1 MPVRGLLKKLYT
13 ALWAFTL
20 GDNSYA
26 QSPVWRLENELFMP
40 PCSDEV
46 GHTLDQDEPADNH
59 QSVCYPVTACNGTR
73 GGCHVTATR
82 TSTANLVGVKVV
94 GVWVVRNATVESLP
108 RVVIAAVVR
117 TEYGGAETETELYE
131 CDTETSAGSILCS
144 VGSVEQIGEE
154 ETDELEG
161 HGDHSVPEETEE
173 GADGKTFDED
183 FIAESAG
190 SEDGG
195 FPVGWCGVCGGLFVG
210 LVVVSNA

>member
-1 MPVRGLLKKLYT
+1 
-13 ALWAFTL
+13 
-20 GDNSYA
+20 
-26 QSPVWRLENELFMP
+26 
-40 PCSDEV
+40 
-46 GHTLDQDEPADNH
+46 
-59 QSVCYPVTACNGTR
+59 
-73 GGCHVTATR
+73 
-82 TSTANLVGVKVV
+82 V

-108 RVVIAAVVR
+108 RIIIAAVVR
-117 TEYGGAETETELYE
+117 TKYGGAETETELYK